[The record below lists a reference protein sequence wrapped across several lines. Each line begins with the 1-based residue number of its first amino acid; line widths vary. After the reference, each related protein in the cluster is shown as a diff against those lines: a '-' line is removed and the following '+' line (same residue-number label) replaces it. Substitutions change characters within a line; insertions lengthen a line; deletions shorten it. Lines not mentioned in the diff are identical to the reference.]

1 MFARLYNSIREIV
14 NREPERTTNNSNKHS
29 EIPPGEYVDSAR
41 RSSVTE
47 ELQKHDTHN
56 MFSNNHTAANGLNR
70 SNSVASAAAPIS
82 INDPASRRRSSTIFN
97 ISNITA
103 DDYVQKDLISSSWS

>member
-14 NREPERTTNNSNKHS
+14 NRDTEHTTNKKHL
-29 EIPPGEYVDSAR
+29 EVPPNEHIDSGR

-47 ELQKHDTHN
+47 ELQKQDTHN
-56 MFSNNHTAANGLNR
+56 MFAGDHTGATALDR
-70 SNSVASAAAPIS
+70 RNSVGSAGPMDIR
-82 INDPASRRRSSTIFN
+82 NPMSRRRSSSIFN

>member
-14 NREPERTTNNSNKHS
+14 NRDTEHTANKKHS
-29 EIPPGEYVDSAR
+29 EAPPNEYIDSGR

-56 MFSNNHTAANGLNR
+56 MFSSDHTGATDLNR
-70 SNSVASAAAPIS
+70 SNSVGSAGPMNIR
-82 INDPASRRRSSTIFN
+82 DPMSRRRSSTVFN